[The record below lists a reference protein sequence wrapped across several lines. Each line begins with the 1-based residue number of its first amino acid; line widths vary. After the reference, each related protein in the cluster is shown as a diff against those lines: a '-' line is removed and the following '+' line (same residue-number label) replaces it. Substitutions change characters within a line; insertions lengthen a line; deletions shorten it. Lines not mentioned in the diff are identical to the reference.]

1 MSTDRYD
8 SFNEFYEQGTPPWT
22 TDHPQSAVVALA
34 EQGRF
39 TGRVLDV
46 GCGTGDNA
54 LHLAS
59 LGLEVLAVDGA
70 SIAIERAQAKAREAA
85 LPVEFTVA
93 DAFDLAS
100 LGRKFDTVLDSAF
113 LHIPGNTP
121 ERRGTYVRGLADV
134 LVPGGWAHFL
144 EISDSEGGPSLTREE
159 VVDAFDDAWT
169 TPEVSETSYD
179 STVGGIAAWLVS
191 VQRR

>member
-1 MSTDRYD
+1 MSYD
-8 SFNEFYEQGTPPWT
+8 SFNQFYEEGTPPWS
-22 TDHPQSAVVALA
+22 TDRPQPAVVTLA
-34 EQGRF
+34 QQGGF
-39 TGRVLDV
+39 AGRVLDV

-59 LGLEVLAVDGA
+59 LGLDVLGVDGA
-70 SIAIERAQAKAREAA
+70 SAAVDRARAKARERA

-93 DAFDLAS
+93 DAFDLAA

-113 LHIPGNTP
+113 LHIPGNTA
-121 ERRGTYVRGLADV
+121 ERRSAYVRGLADV
-134 LVPGGWAHFL
+134 LAPEGWAYFL
-144 EISDSEGGPSLTREE
+144 EISDPVGGPSLTREE

-169 TPEVSETSYD
+169 TPQVSATSYET
-179 STVGGIAAWLVS
+179 TVGGIAAWLVS